1 MKKQIIGITGGI
13 SSGKSNVASEIRKFG
28 YPVFDADLISKESLD
43 YNTPCY
49 LMVCEIFGE
58 KILNSDFTINRQK
71 LATIIFND
79 VSKRQELMK
88 IIHPYVKKELEENIL
103 KSTSDLVFID
113 VPLLFETD
121 FHLMC
126 DKIICVYLDKNL
138 QLERLITRDN
148 IDKSLAI
155 KKIESQLP
163 LDIKVK
169 KSDYVINSSGTLSE
183 TKKQIEKLMGVLTNG
198 KTNGNK

>member
-13 SSGKSNVASEIRKFG
+13 SSGKSNVAREIRKLG

-43 YNTPCY
+43 YNTPSY
-49 LMVCEIFGE
+49 LKVCETFGE

-71 LATIIFND
+71 LATIIFSD
-79 VSKRQELMK
+79 ELKRQKLMN
-88 IIHPYVKKELEENIL
+88 IIHPYVKKVLKENIL
-103 KSTSDLVFID
+103 KSNSNLVFLD

-121 FHLMC
+121 FHLLC
-126 DKIICVYLDKNL
+126 DKIICVYLDKHL
-138 QLERLITRDN
+138 QLERLIERDN
-148 IDKSLAI
+148 INKALAI

-163 LDIKVK
+163 LDVKVK
-169 KSDYVINSSGTLSE
+169 KSDYIIDSSGTLLE